1 MILSLALSCPAPY
14 VDADMIQLLAFSR
27 IRLQALLAGALLLV
41 TIPVAAQDQQY
52 QPTGILAV
60 DLRQNLSDHQ
70 PPAPLPSP
78 FRPIDENNGR
88 KSVLL
93 AGGLSA
99 LLPGAGQLYAEAPI
113 WRTILYGAV
122 ETAGW
127 TLFGVYSSEGDR
139 ATRDFESFADT
150 HWDITRYISWIQ
162 ENFESWS
169 DVDVNKEL
177 AREALAAIYR
187 SNDVSLPPWERVDFR
202 ELNRLEAA
210 VKGGFSHTLPEH
222 GEQQYYE
229 QIGKY
234 IQYRAG
240 WDDHIRDGDTLI
252 FNPSRVTQH
261 NRDYVASRERANDL
275 LSYAGTALWAL
286 ALNHVVSAV
295 DAMLE
300 ARRYNVSLSS
310 KMRQEMLPDGR
321 REYRPGIEMRVK
333 F

>member
-1 MILSLALSCPAPY
+1 MIQSLAFNC
-14 VDADMIQLLAFSR
+14 
-27 IRLQALLAGALLLV
+27 IRLQTLLAGVLLLAA
-41 TIPVAAQDQQY
+41 IPAAAQDQQE

-60 DLRQNLSDHQ
+60 DLRQNLTDEH
-70 PPAPLPSP
+70 PPDPLPAP
-78 FRPIDENNGR
+78 FRPIDENNSR
-88 KSVLL
+88 KSVFL

-99 LLPGAGQLYAEAPI
+99 LVPGAGQLYADAPI
-113 WRTILYGAV
+113 WRTIVYGAV
-122 ETAGW
+122 ETVGW

-139 ATRDFESFADT
+139 ATSDFENFADT
-150 HWDITRYISWIQ
+150 HWDITRYISWIE

-169 DVDVNKEL
+169 DEDVKKDV

-187 SNDVSLPPWERVDFR
+187 SNDASLPPWERIDFK
-202 ELNRLEAA
+202 ELNKLESA

-234 IQYRAG
+234 IQYRSG
-240 WDDHIRDGDTLI
+240 WVDHIREGDTLI
-252 FNPSRVTQH
+252 FNPSRVTQN

-300 ARRYNVSLSS
+300 ARHYNVSLSS
-310 KMRQEMLPDGR
+310 EMRQEMLPDGR
-321 REYRPGIEMRVK
+321 REYRPGVELRVK

>member
-1 MILSLALSCPAPY
+1 
-14 VDADMIQLLAFSR
+14 MIQLLASNR
-27 IRLQALLAGALLLV
+27 SRLQALLAGVLFLAA
-41 TIPVAAQDQQY
+41 IPGIAQDRQY

-60 DLRQNLSDHQ
+60 DLRQNLSDDQ
-70 PPAPLPSP
+70 PRPPLPAP
-78 FRPIDENNGR
+78 FRPIDEDDNR
-88 KSVLL
+88 KSVVL
-93 AGGLSA
+93 AGSLSA
-99 LLPGAGQLYAEAPI
+99 LVPGAGQLYAEAPI

-139 ATRDFESFADT
+139 ATRDFENFADT

-169 DVDVNKEL
+169 DEAVNKEV
-177 AREALAAIYR
+177 AREALAAIYK
-187 SNDVSLPPWERVDFR
+187 SNDASLPPWERVDFR
-202 ELNRLEAA
+202 ELNRLESA

-234 IQYRAG
+234 IQYRSG
-240 WDDHIRDGDTLI
+240 WDDHIREGDTLI
-252 FNPSRVTQH
+252 FNPSRVTQR

-275 LSYAGTALWAL
+275 LSYAGTALWML

-300 ARRYNVSLSS
+300 ARHYNVSLSS
-310 KMRQEMLPDGR
+310 EMRQEMLPDGR
-321 REYRPGIEMRVK
+321 REYRPGIELRVK